1 MLTLETSRPSAGAC
15 PGLVHIDVTS
25 HVVRLALSYIAEDN
39 GWTLC
44 TNHSTH
50 CPCVRIVDND
60 RRRAHDRA
68 EIVVVRDTP
77 KDCQDALDAIL
88 AGTARAVV
96 LWDEPETLQDAI
108 IAAGNGAALIPGRVL
123 QLAHDAP
130 RISARQR
137 RTLKLVAA
145 GRSNREIAGALHQS
159 LSTTKRDI
167 AELMHVLDAANRAAL
182 TTTAARLGYL

>member
-1 MLTLETSRPSAGAC
+1 MLTFEATSRRSTPGT
-15 PGLVHIDVTS
+15 GLVQIDVS
-25 HVVRLALSYIAEDN
+25 SQVVRLALSYVVTDG
-39 GWTLC
+39 GWALC
-44 TNHSTH
+44 TAHHDH
-50 CPCVRIVDND
+50 CRCVRVVDNS

-77 KDCQDALDAIL
+77 NDCQDALDAIL
-88 AGTARAVV
+88 AGTTRAIV

-108 IAAGNGAALIPGRVL
+108 VAAGNGAALIPSRVL

-145 GRSNREIAGALHQS
+145 GRSNREIASALHQS

-167 AELMHVLDAANRAAL
+167 AELMTVLDAANRAAL